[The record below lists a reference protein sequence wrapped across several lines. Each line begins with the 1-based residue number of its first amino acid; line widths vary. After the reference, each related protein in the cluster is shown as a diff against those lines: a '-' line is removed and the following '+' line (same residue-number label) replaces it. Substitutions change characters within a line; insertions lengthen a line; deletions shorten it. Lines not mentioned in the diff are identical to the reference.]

1 MSDLNWCTYC
11 DNAISAFS
19 NSLYCSE
26 NCLRSD
32 ALNHHPLLGYDYAE
46 LKDFPRST
54 PSPTLTASSC
64 ASLSPC
70 LSPMSTSFKEVPAFQ
85 LNTPKDDS
93 LYHHFYQQKEKKTNP
108 SPSPILLTSWNHYN
122 NNNSNNIKIAF

>member
-11 DNAISAFS
+11 DNAISPFS

-26 NCLRSD
+26 DCLRSD

-46 LKDFPRST
+46 LKDFPRSS
-54 PSPTLTASSC
+54 PSPTLTASSSST

-70 LSPMSTSFKEVPAFQ
+70 LSPIASFKEVPAFQ
-85 LNTPKDDS
+85 LNTPQDS
-93 LYHHFYQQKEKKTNP
+93 LYQHFYQQKKKPTTT
-108 SPSPILLTSWNHYN
+108 PSPILLSSWTKT
-122 NNNSNNIKIAF
+122 IL